1 MFKKVIGQDQGE
13 AARSTTTSA
22 PDARPTDSAM
32 PAAQSAYSAS
42 GSSYSSQTAAPR
54 STSPQATRNVLSS
67 DVEIKGSVK
76 FTNDLVID
84 GKIEGNISSE
94 GNLTIGE
101 NARIKA
107 EISTA
112 TIIVYGKVHGNLTAT
127 ERVELKASAEV
138 VGDIKAK
145 TLSIE
150 AGAIFVG
157 KSTVGTPAQGTVQ
170 AAPAASSS
178 AAKPAPSPT
187 DLPKQ
192 GTLAGT
198 IS

>member
-1 MFKKVIGQDQGE
+1 MFKKVVGHDQAE
-13 AARSTTTSA
+13 SSRSIPSA
-22 PDARPTDSAM
+22 PDARQVDSTA
-32 PAAQSAYSAS
+32 PAQS
-42 GSSYSSQTAAPR
+42 SYVAQTGPQR
-54 STSPQATRNVLSS
+54 SIAPQANRNVLSS

-84 GKIEGNISSE
+84 GKIEGSISSD

-112 TIIVYGKVHGNLTAT
+112 IIIVYGKVHGNLTASD
-127 ERVELKASAEV
+127 RVELKASAEV
-138 VGDIKAK
+138 IGDIKAK

-150 AGAIFVG
+150 SGAIFVG
-157 KSTVGTPAQGTVQ
+157 KSAVGTPAQSSGQ
-170 AAPAASSS
+170 AASAPAPAAV
-178 AAKPAPSPT
+178 KPAPTPT
-187 DLPKQ
+187 ELPKQ